1 MSGPGDPS
9 RVASPVSSPV
19 SSPVAVTA
27 ERLIAL
33 GAVAARRGRE
43 RPEIARRPGTT
54 ATRPRGQGHE
64 IREIRPFADGDDPR
78 HLDAAATARTGA
90 PQVRA
95 FHEDRDR
102 ALMLIADFRRPMLW
116 GTRRLRSVAVAEALA
131 LAGWQASLDGGAVGV
146 AVLTDDGILSERP
159 APRARGMAKVAGC
172 LARGHAMALGLG
184 DHPVRPLA
192 PDLARA
198 GRLAP
203 RGARVLLGSALDI
216 PGSGLAAAL
225 DGLRRRGAFRVLLPL
240 DPFEVA
246 PPALGLPYLAET
258 GAAIGGFARLPAAR
272 AERREWLRGIG
283 LAAEEVPT
291 EEVAGEMGAAA

>member
-1 MSGPGDPS
+1 MSGPGDPAPA
-9 RVASPVSSPV
+9 ASPVA
-19 SSPVAVTA
+19 SPVAVTA
-27 ERLIAL
+27 DRLIAL
-33 GAVAARRGRE
+33 GAIAGRRGRE

-64 IREIRPFADGDDPR
+64 IREIRPFAEGDDPR

-90 PQVRA
+90 PQVRG

-116 GTRRLRSVAVAEALA
+116 GTRRLRSVAMAEALA

-146 AVLTDDGILSERP
+146 SALTDDGILWERP
-159 APRARGMAKVAGC
+159 AARARGMAKVAGC
-172 LARGHAMALGLG
+172 LARAHALALTLG
-184 DHPVRPLA
+184 AHPVRPLA

-203 RGARVLLGSALDI
+203 RGARVLLGSALDV

-225 DGLRRRGAFRVLLPL
+225 DGLRRRGAFRLLLPL
-240 DPFEVA
+240 DPFEGA
-246 PPALGLPYLAET
+246 PPTLGLPYLAES
-258 GAAIGGFARLPAAR
+258 GAAIGGFGRLPAAR
-272 AERREWLRGIG
+272 EEMREWLRGIG
-283 LAAEEVPT
+283 LAAEEIPT
-291 EEVAGEMGAAA
+291 DEVAGVAA